1 MHPERRLGESV
12 VAGRISVDAEWLEKY
27 ADRIDGTTDDLR
39 RVRDAM
45 KVSPLRPESFG
56 EIGRTVGTA
65 QGYARAA
72 ELLNSQ
78 LGRACDAL
86 DAASKGLHAVAAQYG
101 QGDDESLQAIKKA
114 DRR

>member
-1 MHPERRLGESV
+1 M
-12 VAGRISVDAEWLEKY
+12 AGRISVDPEWLEQY

-45 KVSPLRPESFG
+45 KVSPLRPQSFG

-65 QGYARAA
+65 QAYARAA

-78 LGRACDAL
+78 LARACDTL
-86 DAASKGLHAVAAQYG
+86 DAAARGLHAVAEQHGG
-101 QGDDESLQAIKKA
+101 QDEESLRLITKA
-114 DRR
+114 DRGRGTS

>member
-1 MHPERRLGESV
+1 M
-12 VAGRISVDAEWLEKY
+12 AGRISVDPEWLESY

-45 KVSPLRPESFG
+45 KSSPLRPESFG
-56 EIGRTVGTA
+56 EIGRTLGSA

-78 LGRACDAL
+78 LARACDTL
-86 DAASKGLHAVAAQYG
+86 DAAAKGLHTVAKQHG
-101 QGDDESLQAIKKA
+101 HSDEEALQHIKKV

>member
-1 MHPERRLGESV
+1 M
-12 VAGRISVDAEWLEKY
+12 AGRISVDPEWLEKY

-45 KVSPLRPESFG
+45 KVSPLRPQSFG
-56 EIGRTVGTA
+56 EIGQTLGNA

-78 LGRACDAL
+78 LARACDTL
-86 DAASKGLHAVAAQYG
+86 DAAAKGLHAVAKQYG
-101 QGDDESLQAIKKA
+101 YHDDDGVQLIKKA

>member
-1 MHPERRLGESV
+1 L
-12 VAGRISVDAEWLEKY
+12 AGRISVDAAWLEKY

-45 KVSPLRPESFG
+45 RVSPLRPQSFG

-72 ELLNSQ
+72 DLLNSQ
-78 LGRACDAL
+78 LARACDTL
-86 DAASKGLHAVAAQYG
+86 EAAARGLHAVAEQYG
-101 QGDDESLQAIKKA
+101 QGDEESVRAIKKA

>member
-1 MHPERRLGESV
+1 M
-12 VAGRISVDAEWLEKY
+12 AGRISVDPAWLEQY

-45 KVSPLRPESFG
+45 KGSPLRPESFG
-56 EIGRTVGTA
+56 EIGRTLGSA

-78 LGRACDAL
+78 LARACDTL
-86 DAASKGLHAVAAQYG
+86 DAAAKGLHAVAKQHG
-101 QGDDESLQAIKKA
+101 HHEDEALQAIKKVE
-114 DRR
+114 RR

>member
-1 MHPERRLGESV
+1 
-12 VAGRISVDAEWLEKY
+12 VAGRITVDPEWLEQY

-45 KVSPLRPESFG
+45 KVSPLRPQSFG
-56 EIGRTVGTA
+56 EIGRALGTA

-78 LGRACDAL
+78 LARACDTL
-86 DAASKGLHAVAAQYG
+86 DAAAKGLHAVAAQHG
-101 QGDDESLQAIKKA
+101 HHDQEALQLVKKA

>member
-1 MHPERRLGESV
+1 M
-12 VAGRISVDAEWLEKY
+12 AGRISVDPEWLESY
-27 ADRIDGTTDDLR
+27 ADRVDGTTDDLR

-56 EIGRTVGTA
+56 EIGRALGNS

-78 LGRACDAL
+78 LARACDTL
-86 DAASKGLHAVAAQYG
+86 DAAAKGLHAVAKQHG
-101 QGDDESLQAIKKA
+101 HHDDEALQAVKKA
-114 DRR
+114 GRQ

>member
-1 MHPERRLGESV
+1 
-12 VAGRISVDAEWLEKY
+12 VAGRITVDSQWLESY

-56 EIGRTVGTA
+56 EIGRTLGSS

-78 LGRACDAL
+78 LARACDTL
-86 DAASKGLHAVAAQYG
+86 DAAAKGLHEVARQHGHHDQEALHQ
-101 QGDDESLQAIKKA
+101 IKKA

>member
-1 MHPERRLGESV
+1 M
-12 VAGRISVDAEWLEKY
+12 AGRITVDPEWLESY

-45 KVSPLRPESFG
+45 KVSPLRPQSFG
-56 EIGRTVGTA
+56 EIGAALGTA
-65 QGYARAA
+65 RAYARAA

-78 LGRACDAL
+78 LARACDTL
-86 DAASKGLHAVAAQYG
+86 DAAAKGLHAVAEQHG
-101 QGDDESLQAIKKA
+101 HQDDESLRLVQKA

>member
-1 MHPERRLGESV
+1 M
-12 VAGRISVDAEWLEKY
+12 AGRITVDPQWLEQY

-56 EIGRTVGTA
+56 EIGRTLGNS

-78 LGRACDAL
+78 LARACDTL
-86 DAASKGLHAVAAQYG
+86 DAAAKGLHAVAKQHG
-101 QGDDESLQAIKKA
+101 HRDEEALQHIKKA

>member
-1 MHPERRLGESV
+1 M
-12 VAGRISVDAEWLEKY
+12 AGRITVDPQWLEQY

-56 EIGRTVGTA
+56 EIGRTLGNS

-78 LGRACDAL
+78 LARACDTL
-86 DAASKGLHAVAAQYG
+86 DAAAKGLHEVAKQHGYH
-101 QGDDESLQAIKKA
+101 DDEALQLVKKA
-114 DRR
+114 DRRQGELR

>member
-1 MHPERRLGESV
+1 
-12 VAGRISVDAEWLEKY
+12 VAGRITVDFEWLESY

-56 EIGRTVGTA
+56 EIGRTLGNS

-78 LGRACDAL
+78 LARACDTL
-86 DAASKGLHAVAAQYG
+86 DAAAKGLHAVAKQHG
-101 QGDDESLQAIKKA
+101 HHDEEALQHIKKA

>member
-1 MHPERRLGESV
+1 M
-12 VAGRISVDAEWLEKY
+12 AGRISVDPQWLEQY

-39 RVRDAM
+39 RVRDTM

-56 EIGRTVGTA
+56 EIGRTLGNS

-78 LGRACDAL
+78 LARACDTL
-86 DAASKGLHAVAAQYG
+86 EVASQGLHAVAKQYG
-101 QGDDESLQAIKKA
+101 QGDEESLQAIKKA
-114 DRR
+114 DRREH

>member
-1 MHPERRLGESV
+1 MV
-12 VAGRISVDAEWLEKY
+12 GRISVDPAWLEQY

-45 KVSPLRPESFG
+45 KVSPLRAQSFG

-65 QGYARAA
+65 QAYARAA

-78 LGRACDAL
+78 LARACDTL
-86 DAASKGLHAVAAQYG
+86 DAAAKGLHAVAKEHG
-101 QGDDESLQAIKKA
+101 QGEDDALRLIKKA

>member
-1 MHPERRLGESV
+1 MKGQS
-12 VAGRISVDAEWLEKY
+12 VAGRIAVNPEWLERY

-45 KVSPLRPESFG
+45 RVSPLRPESFG
-56 EIGRTVGTA
+56 EVGRALGSA
-65 QGYARAA
+65 RGYARAA

-78 LGRACDAL
+78 LARACDTL
-86 DAASKGLHAVAAQYG
+86 DAAAKGLHAVAEHHGYSEEEAVHG
-101 QGDDESLQAIKKA
+101 LKKA

>member
-1 MHPERRLGESV
+1 M
-12 VAGRISVDAEWLEKY
+12 AGRISVDAEWLEKC

-45 KVSPLRPESFG
+45 KVSPLRPQSFG

-78 LGRACDAL
+78 LARACDAL
-86 DAASKGLHAVAAQYG
+86 DAASKGLHAVALQYG
-101 QGDDESLQAIKKA
+101 RDDDESLQAIRKVE
-114 DRR
+114 RR

>member
-1 MHPERRLGESV
+1 M
-12 VAGRISVDAEWLEKY
+12 AGRISVDAGWLEKY

-39 RVRDAM
+39 RVRDVM

-78 LGRACDAL
+78 LARACDTL
-86 DAASKGLHAVAAQYG
+86 EAAAQGLHAVAKQYG
-101 QGDDESLQAIKKA
+101 QGDDESVQAIKKA

>member
-1 MHPERRLGESV
+1 
-12 VAGRISVDAEWLEKY
+12 VAGRITVNAEWLEQY

-45 KVSPLRPESFG
+45 KVSPLRPASFG
-56 EIGRTVGTA
+56 EIGRTLGNDR
-65 QGYARAA
+65 GYARAA

-78 LGRACDAL
+78 LARACDTL
-86 DAASKGLHAVAAQYG
+86 DAAAKGLHAVAKQHG
-101 QGDDESLQAIKKA
+101 QGDEEALRLIKKA

>member
-1 MHPERRLGESV
+1 M
-12 VAGRISVDAEWLEKY
+12 AGRISVDPAWLEQY

-45 KVSPLRPESFG
+45 KVSPLRPQSFG

-65 QGYARAA
+65 QAYARAA

-78 LGRACDAL
+78 LARACDTL
-86 DAASKGLHAVAAQYG
+86 DAAAKGLHAVAKQHG
-101 QGDDESLQAIKKA
+101 QGDDDALQALKKA

>member
-1 MHPERRLGESV
+1 M
-12 VAGRISVDAEWLEKY
+12 AGRISVDAEWLEKY

-45 KVSPLRPESFG
+45 KVSPLRPQSFG

-78 LGRACDAL
+78 LARACDAL
-86 DAASKGLHAVAAQYG
+86 EAASKGLHAVAKQYG
-101 QGDDESLQAIKKA
+101 QGDEESLRAIKKA
-114 DRR
+114 DRRYGEL

>member
-1 MHPERRLGESV
+1 M
-12 VAGRISVDAEWLEKY
+12 AGQISVNPEWLEKY

-45 KVSPLRPESFG
+45 KVSPLRPQSFG
-56 EIGRTVGTA
+56 EIGRTLGNA

-78 LGRACDAL
+78 LARACDVL
-86 DAASKGLHAVAAQYG
+86 DAAAKGLHAVAKHHG
-101 QGDDESLQAIKKA
+101 FSEDEAAHGLKKA

>member
-1 MHPERRLGESV
+1 M
-12 VAGRISVDAEWLEKY
+12 AGRISVDPQWLEQY

-45 KVSPLRPESFG
+45 KVSPLRPQSFG

-65 QGYARAA
+65 QAYARAA

-78 LGRACDAL
+78 LARACDTL
-86 DAASKGLHAVAAQYG
+86 DAAAKGLHAVAKQHGHGDEEAVQLIKKVDRR
-101 QGDDESLQAIKKA
+101 QGDL
-114 DRR
+114 

>member
-1 MHPERRLGESV
+1 M
-12 VAGRISVDAEWLEKY
+12 AGRISVDPEWLEQY

-39 RVRDAM
+39 RVRDTM
-45 KVSPLRPESFG
+45 KASPLRPEAFG
-56 EIGRTVGTA
+56 EIGRTLGNA

-78 LGRACDAL
+78 LARACDTL
-86 DAASKGLHAVAAQYG
+86 DAAAKGLHAVAKQHG
-101 QGDDESLQAIKKA
+101 HHDEDSLQLIKKA

>member
-1 MHPERRLGESV
+1 
-12 VAGRISVDAEWLEKY
+12 VAGRISVDPQWLEQY

-45 KVSPLRPESFG
+45 KASPLRPQSFG
-56 EIGRTVGTA
+56 EIGRTVGAA

-78 LGRACDAL
+78 LARACETL
-86 DAASKGLHAVAAQYG
+86 DAAAKGLHAVAKQYG
-101 QGDDESLQAIKKA
+101 YHDDDVVQQIKKA

>member
-1 MHPERRLGESV
+1 M
-12 VAGRISVDAEWLEKY
+12 AGRISVDPEWLEQY

-45 KVSPLRPESFG
+45 KVTPLRPQSFG
-56 EIGRTVGTA
+56 EIGRTAGTVQA
-65 QGYARAA
+65 YARAA

-78 LGRACDAL
+78 LARACDTL
-86 DAASKGLHAVAAQYG
+86 DAAAKGLHAVAKEHGHQE
-101 QGDDESLQAIKKA
+101 DESLRLIEKA

>member
-1 MHPERRLGESV
+1 M
-12 VAGRISVDAEWLEKY
+12 AGQISVNPEWLESY

-45 KVSPLRPESFG
+45 KVSPLRPQSFG
-56 EIGRTVGTA
+56 EIGKTLGNA

-78 LGRACDAL
+78 LARACETL
-86 DAASKGLHAVAAQYG
+86 DAAAKGLHAVAKHHGYS
-101 QGDDESLQAIKKA
+101 DEEAVHGLKKA

>member
-1 MHPERRLGESV
+1 M
-12 VAGRISVDAEWLEKY
+12 AGRITVNPEWLEKY

-56 EIGRTVGTA
+56 EIGRTLGTA

-78 LGRACDAL
+78 LARACDTL
-86 DAASKGLHAVAAQYG
+86 DAAAKGLHAVAQHHGYNEEEAEHG
-101 QGDDESLQAIKKA
+101 LKKA

>member
-1 MHPERRLGESV
+1 M
-12 VAGRISVDAEWLEKY
+12 AGRISVDPQWLEQY

-56 EIGRTVGTA
+56 EIGRTLGSS

-78 LGRACDAL
+78 LARACDTL
-86 DAASKGLHAVAAQYG
+86 DAAAKGLHAVAKEHG
-101 QGDDESLQAIKKA
+101 RGDEDALQLIKKA

>member
-1 MHPERRLGESV
+1 M
-12 VAGRISVDAEWLEKY
+12 AGRISVDAEWLEKY

-39 RVRDAM
+39 RVRDLM
-45 KVSPLRPESFG
+45 KVSPLRPQSFG

-78 LGRACDAL
+78 LARACDAL
-86 DAASKGLHAVAAQYG
+86 DSAAKGLHEVSKQYG
-101 QGDDESLQAIKKA
+101 AGDDEGVQAIKKA

>member
-1 MHPERRLGESV
+1 M
-12 VAGRISVDAEWLEKY
+12 AGRISVDAEWLEKY
-27 ADRIDGTTDDLR
+27 ADRVDGTTDDLR

-45 KVSPLRPESFG
+45 RVSPLRPESFG
-56 EIGRTVGTA
+56 EIGRTAGTA

-78 LGRACDAL
+78 LARACDTL
-86 DAASKGLHAVAAQYG
+86 EAAARGLHAVAKQYG
-101 QGDDESLQAIKKA
+101 QGDDEGVQAIKKA

>member
-1 MHPERRLGESV
+1 M
-12 VAGRISVDAEWLEKY
+12 AGRITVDPEWLESY

-56 EIGRTVGTA
+56 EIGRTLGNA

-78 LGRACDAL
+78 LARACDTL
-86 DAASKGLHAVAAQYG
+86 EAAAKGLHEVAKQYG
-101 QGDDESLQAIKKA
+101 HHDEEALHLIKKA

>member
-1 MHPERRLGESV
+1 M
-12 VAGRISVDAEWLEKY
+12 AGQIAVNPEWLESY

-45 KVSPLRPESFG
+45 KVSPLRPQSFG
-56 EIGRTVGTA
+56 EIGRTLGTA

-72 ELLNSQ
+72 ELLNAQ
-78 LGRACDAL
+78 LARACDVL
-86 DAASKGLHAVAAQYG
+86 DAAAKGLHEVAKHYG
-101 QGDDESLQAIKKA
+101 HHDEESVHQIKKA

>member
-1 MHPERRLGESV
+1 M
-12 VAGRISVDAEWLEKY
+12 AGRITVDAGWLEQY

-39 RVRDAM
+39 RVRDVM
-45 KVSPLRPESFG
+45 KASSLRPESFG
-56 EIGRTVGTA
+56 EIGRTLGSA

-78 LGRACDAL
+78 LARACDTL
-86 DAASKGLHAVAAQYG
+86 DAAAKGLHAVAKQHG
-101 QGDDESLQAIKKA
+101 QSEDEALQHIKKV